1 MTVTAP
7 SIDAMPVRPVRT
19 SRFDSTW
26 LLWIAIIAVL
36 LFLVVSPFV
45 YLVITSFQA
54 ERTGEFTFANYAT
67 AYGRARYIDA
77 LFNSLKLG
85 VVSAALAGVF
95 AVPLAWAV
103 ARTNMPGRGLT
114 RMLVLVTFIT
124 PPYTGAVAWILLAG
138 PNAGWLNRFFMM
150 VTGAE
155 AGPFNIYSFTGLAVV
170 IALYSFPYIFI
181 FTTAAL
187 ELVSSEME
195 DAANIL
201 GAGPWRTMR
210 KVTLPLALPAIL
222 GGLIICF
229 LEAIALFGSPA
240 MIAIPA
246 RFNVV
251 TTQLF
256 QFFGNPVRVE
266 VAAAYAMP
274 LLGVTVLLVLVQRLI
289 VRRKGFVALTGKGGE
304 RRPILLGRWRWV
316 MFGYAMFVAALAVF
330 LPYVFLIQSAFAKA
344 WGRGFLLDNITLAN
358 FRFILFEHATAAQS
372 VINSFVYAGISATVA
387 VFLTLGVAYIVAR
400 KLIPFGGVLGFLCVA
415 PFVIPGVV
423 LAIGFYAAYAPPP
436 LSLYGTALILIL
448 AFTTRFLPVGYVNA
462 SAAINSLNPEME
474 EAVRVLGGSRLTALR
489 RVVAPLLKRNLLGAW
504 LLIFIPATRELSAAI
519 FLYGPNTKVASVM
532 IFDMSEEGNFERL
545 AALALVLQ
553 VLTLPLLYLGQR
565 ALGRDFMLRRNAT

>member
-1 MTVTAP
+1 MALAAP
-7 SIDAMPVRPVRT
+7 TIDALPVRPLRT
-19 SRFDSTW
+19 SRFDSSW

-54 ERTGEFTFANYAT
+54 ERTGDFTFANYAA
-67 AYGRARYIDA
+67 AYGRARYVEA
-77 LFNSLKLG
+77 LVNSLKLG
-85 VVSAALAGVF
+85 AVSALLAGVF

-114 RMLVLVTFIT
+114 RMLVLATFIT

-138 PNAGWLNRFFMM
+138 PNAGWLNRFYMM
-150 VTGAE
+150 ATGAE

-222 GGLIICF
+222 GGMIICF

-274 LLGVTVLLVLVQRLI
+274 LLGVTILLVLVQRLI

-316 MFGYAMFVAALAVF
+316 VFGYAMFVAALAVF
-330 LPYVFLIQSAFAKA
+330 LPYIFLIQSAFAKA
-344 WGRGFLLDNITLAN
+344 WGRGFALDNVTWAN

-372 VINSFVYAGISATVA
+372 VINSFVYGAISATVA

-400 KLIPFGGVLGFLCVA
+400 RLIPFGGVLGFLCVA

-436 LSLYGTALILIL
+436 LALYGTALIMIL

-489 RVVAPLLKRNLLGAW
+489 RVVAPLLKRNMMGAW

-553 VLTLPLLYLGQR
+553 VLTLPLLWIGQK

>member
-1 MTVTAP
+1 MTATA
-7 SIDAMPVRPVRT
+7 STLDAAPAREGRAGY
-19 SRFDSTW
+19 FDSTW

-36 LFLVVSPFV
+36 LFLVVSPFI

-54 ERTGEFTFANYAT
+54 ERTGEFTLANYAT
-67 AYGRARYIDA
+67 AYGRARYIEA
-77 LFNSLKLG
+77 LLNSLKLG
-85 VVSAALAGVF
+85 AVSALLAGVF

-103 ARTNMPGRGLT
+103 ARTDMPGRGLT
-114 RMLVLVTFIT
+114 RMLVLATFIT

-138 PNAGWLNRFFMM
+138 PNAGWLNRFYMLA
-150 VTGAE
+150 TGAE

-201 GAGPWRTMR
+201 GAGPWRTMWR
-210 KVTLPLALPAIL
+210 VTLPLALPAIL
-222 GGLIICF
+222 GGVIICF

-274 LLGVTVLLVLVQRLI
+274 LLGITVLLVLVQRLI
-289 VRRKGFVALTGKGGE
+289 TRRKGFVALTGKGGE
-304 RRPILLGRWRWV
+304 RRPILLGRWRWAV
-316 MFGYAMFVAALAVF
+316 FGYAMFVAALAVF
-330 LPYVFLIQSAFAKA
+330 LPYIFLIQSAFAKA
-344 WGRGFLLDNITLAN
+344 WGRGFSLDNLSLQN
-358 FRFILFEHATAAQS
+358 FRFILFEHATAMES
-372 VINSFVYAGISATVA
+372 VLNSFLYGAASATVA

-400 KLIPFGGVLGFLCVA
+400 KLVPFGGVLGFLCVA

-436 LSLYGTALILIL
+436 LALYGTALILIL

-462 SAAINSLNPEME
+462 SAAIRSLNPEME

-504 LLIFIPATRELSAAI
+504 LLIFIPATRELSAAF

-545 AALALVLQ
+545 AALALILQ
-553 VLTLPLLYLGQR
+553 VLTLPLLWVGQK

>member
-1 MTVTAP
+1 MSVAAP
-7 SIDAMPVRPVRT
+7 AFDPVPVRPVRA
-19 SRFDSTW
+19 SRFDSSW

-54 ERTGEFTFANYAT
+54 ERTGDFTLSNYAT

-85 VVSAALAGVF
+85 AASAALAGIF

-114 RMLVLVTFIT
+114 RMLVLATFIT

-274 LLGVTVLLVLVQRLI
+274 LLGVTILLVLVQRLI

-316 MFGYAMFVAALAVF
+316 MFGYAMFVSALAVF
-330 LPYVFLIQSAFAKA
+330 LPYIFLIQSAFAKA
-344 WGRGFLLDNITLAN
+344 WGRGFLLDNVTLAN
-358 FRFILFEHATAAQS
+358 FHFILFEHATAAQS
-372 VINSFVYAGISATVA
+372 VINSFVYGGISATIA

-436 LSLYGTALILIL
+436 LALYGTALILIL

-474 EAVRVLGGSRLTALR
+474 EAVRVLGGSRMTALR

-504 LLIFIPATRELSAAI
+504 LLIFIPATRELSAAR

-565 ALGRDFMLRRNAT
+565 ALGRDFMLRRTAT

>member
-1 MTVTAP
+1 MTATA
-7 SIDAMPVRPVRT
+7 STLDAAPARPGRAGY
-19 SRFDSTW
+19 FDSTW
-26 LLWIAIIAVL
+26 FLWAAIIAVL
-36 LFLVVSPFV
+36 LFLVVSPFI

-54 ERTGEFTFANYAT
+54 ERTGEFTLANYAT
-67 AYGRARYIDA
+67 AYGRARYVDA
-77 LFNSLKLG
+77 LLNSLKLG
-85 VVSAALAGVF
+85 VVSALLAGVF

-103 ARTNMPGRGLT
+103 ARTDMPGRGLT
-114 RMLVLVTFIT
+114 RMLVLATFIT

-138 PNAGWLNRFFMM
+138 PNAGWLNRFYMLA
-150 VTGAE
+150 TGAE

-201 GAGPWRTMR
+201 GAGPWRTMWR
-210 KVTLPLALPAIL
+210 VTLPLALPAIL
-222 GGLIICF
+222 GGVIICF

-274 LLGVTVLLVLVQRLI
+274 LLGITVLLVLVQRLI
-289 VRRKGFVALTGKGGE
+289 TRRKGFVALTGKGGE
-304 RRPILLGRWRWV
+304 RRPILLGRWRWAV
-316 MFGYAMFVAALAVF
+316 FGYAMFVAALAVF
-330 LPYVFLIQSAFAKA
+330 LPYIFLIQSAFAKA
-344 WGRGFLLDNITLAN
+344 WGRGFSLDNISLQN
-358 FRFILFEHATAAQS
+358 FHFILFEHATAMES
-372 VINSFVYAGISATVA
+372 VLNSFLYGAASATAA

-400 KLIPFGGVLGFLCVA
+400 KLVPFGGVLGFLCVA

-436 LSLYGTALILIL
+436 LALYGTALILIL

-462 SAAINSLNPEME
+462 SAAIRSLNPEME

-545 AALALVLQ
+545 AALALILQ
-553 VLTLPLLYLGQR
+553 VLTLPLLWVGQK

>member
-1 MTVTAP
+1 MAVTAP
-7 SIDAMPVRPVRT
+7 AIDAMPVRPVRA

-45 YLVITSFQA
+45 YLVITSFQT
-54 ERTGEFTFANYAT
+54 ERTGDFTLSNYAT
-67 AYGRARYIDA
+67 AYGRARYVEA

-85 VVSAALAGVF
+85 AASALLAGIF

-114 RMLVLVTFIT
+114 RMLVLATFIT

-138 PNAGWLNRFFMM
+138 PNAGWLNRFYMM
-150 VTGAE
+150 ATGAE

-222 GGLIICF
+222 GGMIICF

-274 LLGVTVLLVLVQRLI
+274 LLGVTILLVLVQRLI

-316 MFGYAMFVAALAVF
+316 VFGYAMFVAALAVF
-330 LPYVFLIQSAFAKA
+330 LPYIFLIQSAFAKA
-344 WGRGFLLDNITLAN
+344 WGRGFLLDNITIAN

-372 VINSFVYAGISATVA
+372 VINSFVYGAISATVA

-400 KLIPFGGVLGFLCVA
+400 RLIPFGGILGFLCVA

-436 LSLYGTALILIL
+436 LALYGTALIMIL

-565 ALGRDFMLRRNAT
+565 ALGRDFMLRRTAT

>member
-1 MTVTAP
+1 MSVTTPAIEP
-7 SIDAMPVRPVRT
+7 MPVRPVRA

-54 ERTGEFTFANYAT
+54 ERTGDFTLQNYAT

-77 LFNSLKLG
+77 LLNSLKLG
-85 VVSAALAGVF
+85 AVSALLAGVF

-114 RMLVLVTFIT
+114 RMLVLATFIT

-316 MFGYAMFVAALAVF
+316 VFGYAMFVAALAVF
-330 LPYVFLIQSAFAKA
+330 LPYIFLIQSAFAKA

-372 VINSFVYAGISATVA
+372 VINSFLYAGISATIA
-387 VFLTLGVAYIVAR
+387 VFLTLGIAYIVAR

-436 LSLYGTALILIL
+436 LALYGTALILIL

>member
-1 MTVTAP
+1 
-7 SIDAMPVRPVRT
+7 
-19 SRFDSTW
+19 
-26 LLWIAIIAVL
+26 
-36 LFLVVSPFV
+36 
-45 YLVITSFQA
+45 
-54 ERTGEFTFANYAT
+54 
-67 AYGRARYIDA
+67 
-77 LFNSLKLG
+77 
-85 VVSAALAGVF
+85 
-95 AVPLAWAV
+95 
-103 ARTNMPGRGLT
+103 MPGRGLT
-114 RMLVLVTFIT
+114 RMLVLATFIT

-138 PNAGWLNRFFMM
+138 PNAGWLNRFYML

-155 AGPFNIYSFTGLAVV
+155 AGPLNIYSFTGLAVV

-210 KVTLPLALPAIL
+210 RVTLPLALPAIL

-251 TTQLF
+251 TTQLY

-289 VRRKGFVALTGKGGE
+289 TRRKGFVSLTGKGGE

-316 MFGYAMFVAALAVF
+316 MFGYAMFVASLAVF
-330 LPYVFLIQSAFAKA
+330 LPYIFLIQSAFAKA
-344 WGRGFLLDNITLAN
+344 WGRGFLLDNITIAN
-358 FRFILFEHATAAQS
+358 FRFILFEHSTAAQS
-372 VINSFVYAGISATVA
+372 VINSFLYAGVSATVA
-387 VFLTLGVAYIVAR
+387 VFLTLGVAYIVVR
-400 KLIPFGGVLGFLCVA
+400 RLVPFGGGLAFLCVA

-436 LSLYGTALILIL
+436 LALYGTALILIL

-553 VLTLPLLYLGQR
+553 VLTLPLLWLGQK

>member
-1 MTVTAP
+1 MSVTAP
-7 SIDAMPVRPVRT
+7 AIDAMPVRPVRT
-19 SRFDSTW
+19 SSFDSSW

-54 ERTGEFTFANYAT
+54 ERTGDFTLSNYAT
-67 AYGRARYIDA
+67 AYGRARYVEA

-85 VVSAALAGVF
+85 AVSASLAGIF

-114 RMLVLVTFIT
+114 RMLVLATFIT

-138 PNAGWLNRFFMM
+138 PNAGWLNRFYMM
-150 VTGAE
+150 ATGAE

-222 GGLIICF
+222 GGMIICF

-274 LLGVTVLLVLVQRLI
+274 LLGVTILLVLVQRLI

-316 MFGYAMFVAALAVF
+316 VFGYAMFVAALAVF
-330 LPYVFLIQSAFAKA
+330 LPYIFLIQSAFAKA
-344 WGRGFLLDNITLAN
+344 WGRGFALDNITWAN
-358 FRFILFEHATAAQS
+358 FHFILFEHATAAQS
-372 VINSFVYAGISATVA
+372 VINSFVYGGISATVA

-400 KLIPFGGVLGFLCVA
+400 RLIPFGGVLGFLCVA

-436 LSLYGTALILIL
+436 LALYGTALIMIL

-489 RVVAPLLKRNLLGAW
+489 RVVAPLLKRNMMGAW

-553 VLTLPLLYLGQR
+553 VLTLPLLWIGQK

>member
-1 MTVTAP
+1 MSVAAP
-7 SIDAMPVRPVRT
+7 VFDPVPVRPVRA
-19 SRFDSTW
+19 SRFDSSW

-54 ERTGEFTFANYAT
+54 ERTGDFTLSNYAT
-67 AYGRARYIDA
+67 AYGRARYVDA

-85 VVSAALAGVF
+85 AASAALAGIF

-114 RMLVLVTFIT
+114 RMLVLATFIT

-274 LLGVTVLLVLVQRLI
+274 LLGVTILLVLVQRLI

-316 MFGYAMFVAALAVF
+316 MFGYAMFVSALAVF
-330 LPYVFLIQSAFAKA
+330 LPYIFLIQSAFAKA

-358 FRFILFEHATAAQS
+358 FHFILFEHATAAQS
-372 VINSFVYAGISATVA
+372 VINSFVYGGISATIA

-474 EAVRVLGGSRLTALR
+474 EAVRVLGGSRMTALR

-565 ALGRDFMLRRNAT
+565 ALGRDFMLRRTAT

>member
-1 MTVTAP
+1 MTVTA
-7 SIDAMPVRPVRT
+7 STLDAAPARPGRAG
-19 SRFDSTW
+19 SFDSTW

-36 LFLVVSPFV
+36 LFLVVSPFI
-45 YLVITSFQA
+45 YLVITSFQT
-54 ERTGEFTFANYAT
+54 ERTGEFTFANYAA

-77 LFNSLKLG
+77 LLNSLKLG
-85 VVSAALAGVF
+85 VVSALLAGVF

-103 ARTNMPGRGLT
+103 ARTNMPGRGFT
-114 RMLVLVTFIT
+114 RMLVLATFIT

-138 PNAGWLNRFFMM
+138 PNAGWLNRFYMLA
-150 VTGAE
+150 TGAE

-201 GAGPWRTMR
+201 GAGPWRTMWR
-210 KVTLPLALPAIL
+210 VTLPLALPAIL
-222 GGLIICF
+222 GGVIICF

-274 LLGVTVLLVLVQRLI
+274 LLGITVLLVLVQRLI
-289 VRRKGFVALTGKGGE
+289 TRRKGFVALTGKGGE

-316 MFGYAMFVAALAVF
+316 VFGYAMFVAALAVF
-330 LPYVFLIQSAFAKA
+330 LPYIFLIQSAFAKA
-344 WGRGFLLDNITLAN
+344 WGRGFSLDNISLQN
-358 FRFILFEHATAAQS
+358 FRFILFEHATAMES
-372 VINSFVYAGISATVA
+372 VLNSFVYGAASATVA

-400 KLIPFGGVLGFLCVA
+400 KLVPFGGVLGFLCVA

-436 LSLYGTALILIL
+436 LALYGTALILIL

-462 SAAINSLNPEME
+462 SAAIRSLNPEME

-545 AALALVLQ
+545 AALALILQ
-553 VLTLPLLYLGQR
+553 VLTLPLLWVGQK

>member
-1 MTVTAP
+1 MSVAAP
-7 SIDAMPVRPVRT
+7 AFDPVPVRPVRA
-19 SRFDSTW
+19 SRFDSSW

-36 LFLVVSPFV
+36 LFLVVSPFI

-54 ERTGEFTFANYAT
+54 ERTGDFTLSNYAT
-67 AYGRARYIDA
+67 AYGRARYVDA

-85 VVSAALAGVF
+85 AASAALAGIF

-114 RMLVLVTFIT
+114 RMLVLATFIT

-138 PNAGWLNRFFMM
+138 PNAGWLNRFYMM
-150 VTGAE
+150 ATGAE

-274 LLGVTVLLVLVQRLI
+274 LLGVTILLVLVQRLI

-316 MFGYAMFVAALAVF
+316 VFGYAMFVAALAVF
-330 LPYVFLIQSAFAKA
+330 LPYIFLIQSAFAKA

-358 FRFILFEHATAAQS
+358 FHFILFEHATAAQS
-372 VINSFVYAGISATVA
+372 VINSFVYGGVSATIA

-565 ALGRDFMLRRNAT
+565 ALGRDFMLRRTAT

>member
-1 MTVTAP
+1 MTATA
-7 SIDAMPVRPVRT
+7 STLDAVPARPGRAGY
-19 SRFDSTW
+19 FDLTW

-36 LFLVVSPFV
+36 LFLVVSPFI

-54 ERTGEFTFANYAT
+54 ERTGEFTLSNYAT
-67 AYGRARYIDA
+67 AYGRARYVDA
-77 LFNSLKLG
+77 LLNSLKLG
-85 VVSAALAGVF
+85 VVSALLAGVF

-103 ARTNMPGRGLT
+103 ARTDMPGRGLT
-114 RMLVLVTFIT
+114 RMLVLATFIT

-138 PNAGWLNRFFMM
+138 PNAGWLNRFYMLA
-150 VTGAE
+150 TGAE

-201 GAGPWRTMR
+201 GAGPWRTMWR
-210 KVTLPLALPAIL
+210 VTLPLALPAIL
-222 GGLIICF
+222 GGVIICF

-274 LLGVTVLLVLVQRLI
+274 LLGITVLLVLVQRLI
-289 VRRKGFVALTGKGGE
+289 TRRKGFVALTGKGGE
-304 RRPILLGRWRWV
+304 RRPILLGRWRWAV
-316 MFGYAMFVAALAVF
+316 FGYAMFVAALAVF
-330 LPYVFLIQSAFAKA
+330 LPYIFLIQSAFAKA
-344 WGRGFLLDNITLAN
+344 WGRGFSLDNITLQN
-358 FRFILFEHATAAQS
+358 FHFLLFEHATALES
-372 VINSFVYAGISATVA
+372 VLNSFLFGAASATVA

-400 KLIPFGGVLGFLCVA
+400 KLVPFGGILGFLCVA

-436 LSLYGTALILIL
+436 LALYGTALILIL

-462 SAAINSLNPEME
+462 SAAIRSLNPEME

-545 AALALVLQ
+545 AALALILQ
-553 VLTLPLLYLGQR
+553 VLTLPLLWVGQK

>member
-1 MTVTAP
+1 MTVTVSTLDAAP
-7 SIDAMPVRPVRT
+7 ARPGRAG
-19 SRFDSTW
+19 SFDSTW

-36 LFLVVSPFV
+36 LFLVVSPFI
-45 YLVITSFQA
+45 YLVITSFQT

-77 LFNSLKLG
+77 LLNSLKLG
-85 VVSAALAGVF
+85 VVSALLAGVF

-103 ARTNMPGRGLT
+103 ARTNMPGRGFT
-114 RMLVLVTFIT
+114 RMLVLATFIT

-138 PNAGWLNRFFMM
+138 PNAGWLNRFYMLA
-150 VTGAE
+150 TGAE

-201 GAGPWRTMR
+201 GAGPWRTMWR
-210 KVTLPLALPAIL
+210 VTLPLALPAIL
-222 GGLIICF
+222 GGVIICF

-274 LLGVTVLLVLVQRLI
+274 LLGITVLLVLVQRLI
-289 VRRKGFVALTGKGGE
+289 TRRKGFVALTGKGGE
-304 RRPILLGRWRWV
+304 RRPILLGRWRWAV
-316 MFGYAMFVAALAVF
+316 FGYAMFVAALAVF
-330 LPYVFLIQSAFAKA
+330 LPYIFLIQSAFAKA
-344 WGRGFLLDNITLAN
+344 WGRGFSLDNISLQN
-358 FRFILFEHATAAQS
+358 FRFILFEHATAMES
-372 VINSFVYAGISATVA
+372 VLNSFLYGAASATVA

-400 KLIPFGGVLGFLCVA
+400 KLVPFGGVLGFLCVA

-436 LSLYGTALILIL
+436 LALYGTALILIL

-462 SAAINSLNPEME
+462 SAAIRSLNPEME

-545 AALALVLQ
+545 AALALILQ
-553 VLTLPLLYLGQR
+553 VLTLPLLWVGQK

>member
-1 MTVTAP
+1 MSVTAP
-7 SIDAMPVRPVRT
+7 AIDAMPVRPVRT
-19 SRFDSTW
+19 SSFDASW

-54 ERTGEFTFANYAT
+54 ERTGDFTLSNYAT
-67 AYGRARYIDA
+67 AYGRARYVEA

-85 VVSAALAGVF
+85 AVSALLAGIF

-114 RMLVLVTFIT
+114 RMLVLATFIT

-138 PNAGWLNRFFMM
+138 PNAGWLNRFYMM
-150 VTGAE
+150 ATGAE

-222 GGLIICF
+222 GGMIICF

-274 LLGVTVLLVLVQRLI
+274 LLGVTILLVLVQRLI

-316 MFGYAMFVAALAVF
+316 VFGYAMFVAALAVF
-330 LPYVFLIQSAFAKA
+330 LPYIFLIQSAFAKA
-344 WGRGFLLDNITLAN
+344 WGRGFALDNITWAN
-358 FRFILFEHATAAQS
+358 FHFILFEHATAAQS
-372 VINSFVYAGISATVA
+372 VINSFVYGGISATVA

-400 KLIPFGGVLGFLCVA
+400 RLIPFGGVLGFLCVA

-436 LSLYGTALILIL
+436 LALYGTALIMIL

-489 RVVAPLLKRNLLGAW
+489 RVVAPLLKRNMMGAW

-553 VLTLPLLYLGQR
+553 VLTLPLLWIGQK

>member
-1 MTVTAP
+1 MTVTA
-7 SIDAMPVRPVRT
+7 STLDAAPARPGRAG
-19 SRFDSTW
+19 SFDSTW

-36 LFLVVSPFV
+36 LFLVVSPFI
-45 YLVITSFQA
+45 YLVITSFQT

-77 LFNSLKLG
+77 LLNSLKLG
-85 VVSAALAGVF
+85 VVSALLAGVF

-103 ARTNMPGRGLT
+103 ARTNMPGRGFT
-114 RMLVLVTFIT
+114 RMLVLATFIT

-138 PNAGWLNRFFMM
+138 PNAGWLNRFYMLA
-150 VTGAE
+150 TGAE

-201 GAGPWRTMR
+201 GAGPWRTMWR
-210 KVTLPLALPAIL
+210 VTLPLALPAIL
-222 GGLIICF
+222 GGVIICF

-274 LLGVTVLLVLVQRLI
+274 LLGITVLLVLVQRLI
-289 VRRKGFVALTGKGGE
+289 TRRKGFVALTGKGGE

-316 MFGYAMFVAALAVF
+316 VFGYAMFVAALAVF
-330 LPYVFLIQSAFAKA
+330 LPYIFLIQSAFAKA
-344 WGRGFLLDNITLAN
+344 WGRGFSLDNISLQN
-358 FRFILFEHATAAQS
+358 FRFILFEHATAMES
-372 VINSFVYAGISATVA
+372 VLNSFVYGAASATVA

-400 KLIPFGGVLGFLCVA
+400 KLVPFGGVLGFLCVA

-436 LSLYGTALILIL
+436 LALYGTALILIL

-462 SAAINSLNPEME
+462 SAAIRSLNPEME

-545 AALALVLQ
+545 AALALILQ
-553 VLTLPLLYLGQR
+553 VLTLPLLWVGQK

>member
-1 MTVTAP
+1 MTATA
-7 SIDAMPVRPVRT
+7 STLDAAPAREGRAGY
-19 SRFDSTW
+19 FDSTW

-36 LFLVVSPFV
+36 LFLVVSPFI

-54 ERTGEFTFANYAT
+54 ERTGEFTLANYAT
-67 AYGRARYIDA
+67 AYGRARYVEA
-77 LFNSLKLG
+77 LLNSLKLG
-85 VVSAALAGVF
+85 AVSALLAGVF

-103 ARTNMPGRGLT
+103 ARTDMPGRGLT
-114 RMLVLVTFIT
+114 RMLVLATFIT

-138 PNAGWLNRFFMM
+138 PNAGWLNRFYMLA
-150 VTGAE
+150 TGAE
-155 AGPFNIYSFTGLAVV
+155 VGPFNIYSFTGLAVV

-201 GAGPWRTMR
+201 GAGPWRTMWR
-210 KVTLPLALPAIL
+210 VTLPLALPAIL
-222 GGLIICF
+222 GGVIICF

-274 LLGVTVLLVLVQRLI
+274 LLGITVLLVLVQRLI
-289 VRRKGFVALTGKGGE
+289 TRRKGFVALTGKGGE
-304 RRPILLGRWRWV
+304 RRPILLGRWRWAV
-316 MFGYAMFVAALAVF
+316 FGYAMFVAALAVF
-330 LPYVFLIQSAFAKA
+330 LPYIFLIQSAFAKA
-344 WGRGFLLDNITLAN
+344 WGRGFSLDNISLQN
-358 FRFILFEHATAAQS
+358 FRFILFEHATAMES
-372 VINSFVYAGISATVA
+372 VLNSFLYAGASATVA

-400 KLIPFGGVLGFLCVA
+400 KLVPFGGILGFLCVA

-436 LSLYGTALILIL
+436 LALYGTALILIL

-462 SAAINSLNPEME
+462 SAAIRSLNPEME

-545 AALALVLQ
+545 AALALILQ
-553 VLTLPLLYLGQR
+553 VLTLPLLWVGQK